1 MVRAKILW
9 CSLAFMQFQLSGVC
23 ATKNI
28 QPLSPP
34 RRSDIALTK
43 SKTIPAKMSEGRT
56 SMLGALLTMIG
67 PLSMAIYTPAMP
79 QLVHAFSTTDAAIK
93 LSLSLYFAGFAC
105 AQLLSGP
112 CSDAFGRRNATLG
125 FLGIYL
131 IGSLLAA
138 FAASVDILLV
148 GRVIQGIGAS
158 VGVTVSRAIVR
169 DQFAGSE
176 AARILNMIG
185 IMLAVGPAM
194 GPTVGGLALAAFGW
208 QSVFFLMVGFGI
220 TSCVLV
226 ATLMQE
232 TIIPDRSLIRP
243 TRLIAAYG
251 KLIAD
256 LRVLFSALVLGGCV
270 GALYAQSTMLP
281 FVLINKVGLT
291 PSQFGIGMLM
301 QTGSYFLG
309 SVALRM
315 VSKELAIGGAMRFG
329 LMLAGF
335 GGMLII
341 AATHFIT
348 PSYLS
353 IMVPVGICTFGMAFV
368 IPDITTAGLMPHPKL
383 AGSASALLG
392 FVQMGCGFLGGVM
405 AAWLSDPLIAFG
417 TIIPAM
423 EVVAILA
430 YFGFL
435 RASRKAQ

>member
-1 MVRAKILW
+1 MT
-9 CSLAFMQFQLSGVC
+9 LSQTHP
-23 ATKNI
+23 AQT
-28 QPLSPP
+28 PP
-34 RRSDIALTK
+34 TR
-43 SKTIPAKMSEGRT
+43 MSENRT

-67 PLSMAIYTPAMP
+67 PLSMSIYTPAMP

-112 CSDAFGRRNATLG
+112 CSDAFGRRHATLF
-125 FLGIYL
+125 FLSIYL

-138 FAASVDILLV
+138 FAPSVNLLLA
-148 GRVIQGIGAS
+148 GRIIQGIGAS

-169 DQFAGSE
+169 DQFAGTE

-185 IMLAVGPAM
+185 IMLAIGPAM

-220 TSCVLV
+220 TSFGVV
-226 ATLMQE
+226 ALLMKE
-232 TIIPDRSLIRP
+232 TITPDRSLIRP

-251 KLIAD
+251 TLMAD
-256 LRVLFSALVLGGCV
+256 LRVLLAALVLGGCV

-291 PSQFGIGMLM
+291 PSQFGLGMLM
-301 QTGSYFLG
+301 QTGSYFFG

-315 VSKELAIGGAMRFG
+315 VAKKLPIGGALIFG
-329 LMLAGF
+329 LTLAGF
-335 GGMLII
+335 GGVLIFLS
-341 AATHFIT
+341 THLIT
-348 PSYLS
+348 PTYLS
-353 IMVPVGICTFGMAFV
+353 IMGPVAICSFGMAFV
-368 IPDITTAGLMPHPKL
+368 IPDITTAGLTPHPKL

-392 FVQMGCGFLGGVM
+392 FVQMGCGFLGGVG
-405 AAWLSDPLIAFG
+405 AAWLGDPLTAFG

-423 EVVAILA
+423 EFLAIFA
-430 YFGFL
+430 YLGFR
-435 RASRKAQ
+435 RAWKRAA

>member
-1 MVRAKILW
+1 
-9 CSLAFMQFQLSGVC
+9 
-23 ATKNI
+23 
-28 QPLSPP
+28 
-34 RRSDIALTK
+34 
-43 SKTIPAKMSEGRT
+43 MSENRT

-67 PLSMAIYTPAMP
+67 PLSMSIYTPAMP
-79 QLVHAFSTTDAAIK
+79 QLVHAFATTDAAIK

-112 CSDAFGRRNATLG
+112 CSDAFGRRHATLG

-138 FAASVDILLV
+138 FAPSVDMLLA
-148 GRVIQGIGAS
+148 GRIIQGIGAS

-169 DQFAGSE
+169 DQFAGTE

-220 TSCVLV
+220 TSFGIV
-226 ATLMQE
+226 ALLMKE
-232 TIIPDRSLIRP
+232 TITPDRSLIRP

-251 KLIAD
+251 TLMVD
-256 LRVLFSALVLGGCV
+256 LRVLFAALVLGGCV

-291 PSQFGIGMLM
+291 PSQFGLGMLM
-301 QTGSYFLG
+301 QTGSYFFG
-309 SVALRM
+309 SVALRL
-315 VSKELAIGGAMRFG
+315 VAKRLPIGGALIFG
-329 LMLAGF
+329 LTLAGL
-335 GGMLII
+335 GGVLIFLS
-341 AATHFIT
+341 THLVT
-348 PSYLS
+348 PTFLS
-353 IMVPVGICTFGMAFV
+353 IMGPVAVCSFGMAFV
-368 IPDITTAGLMPHPKL
+368 IPDITTAGLTPHPKL

-392 FVQMGCGFLGGVM
+392 FVQMSCGFLGGVG
-405 AAWLSDPLIAFG
+405 AAWLGDPLTAFG

-423 EVVAILA
+423 EFLAIFA
-430 YFGFL
+430 YLGF
-435 RASRKAQ
+435 RSAWRKAA